1 MEKYISQIYLTVE
14 QANKLVDE
22 YYPNHYD
29 FSCPIEER
37 SLTEGDFVMTEMYT
51 QQRANLINILTAR
64 VGTEYEV
71 ERHFGRG
78 RSVGYTTIKPIQGDN
93 NHITGFRDQSCEH
106 IGIALC
112 FLKAETYRWFES
124 KYPVKTKREYT
135 LIKKQ
140 KQNNMQTGNF
150 RIVFFVN
157 FIEIPFIWQG
167 FDGIS
172 NFDRA
177 SQLAN
182 LLAKFDLGRA
192 NSEEID
198 AIHGGAMIASY
209 KAYRRKHGI
218 NHPDLISASDMSIDQ
233 FDGENWW
240 IVSEDLDTIEY
251 EIGDIEAYSPDTVE

>member
-78 RSVGYTTIKPIQGDN
+78 KIVGYTTIKPVKGIN

-106 IGIALC
+106 IEIALC
-112 FLKAETYRWFES
+112 FLNAKTYRWFIS
-124 KYPVKTKREYT
+124 KYPVKVKREYT
-135 LIKKQ
+135 LIKNKN
-140 KQNNMQTGNF
+140 KT
-150 RIVFFVN
+150 
-157 FIEIPFIWQG
+157 
-167 FDGIS
+167 
-172 NFDRA
+172 
-177 SQLAN
+177 
-182 LLAKFDLGRA
+182 K
-192 NSEEID
+192 
-198 AIHGGAMIASY
+198 
-209 KAYRRKHGI
+209 
-218 NHPDLISASDMSIDQ
+218 
-233 FDGENWW
+233 
-240 IVSEDLDTIEY
+240 
-251 EIGDIEAYSPDTVE
+251 